1 MTETPS
7 LPLKRE
13 LLNEWLADTQDHVFH
28 TKKRKTHTPSSPSLS
43 LPSLSSPSSVASNE
57 DDFSDDRSLLSLP
70 TLTTTT
76 TMTTHQP
83 IHKKTRKVVRLD
95 NLERKVDR
103 LLNDNHQLKQCAHVL
118 EWQHHVALSE
128 TEAKEAKIAALEKQ
142 LAAARELLLLN
153 HENDDSLV

>member
-1 MTETPS
+1 MTETSSSS

-28 TKKRKTHTPSSPSLS
+28 TKKRKTDASSSPSLS

-57 DDFSDDRSLLSLP
+57 DDDRSLLSLP
-70 TLTTTT
+70 TLTTT
-76 TMTTHQP
+76 MQSN
-83 IHKKTRKVVRLD
+83 KKTRKVVRLD
-95 NLERKVDR
+95 GLERKVDR

-118 EWQHHVALSE
+118 EWQHHMALSE
-128 TEAKEAKIAALEKQ
+128 TEAKMAKIAALEKQ

-153 HENDDSLV
+153 HQKNDSLVA